1 MASGVQIRLG
11 TRASA
16 LAQWQADW
24 VLARLQERGARVTLV
39 PISTSGDRDQ
49 QLPVDRIGGQGVFT
63 KEIQRALLDGRIDL
77 AVHSLKDLPTAAV
90 EGLSLAAVPHRASTG
105 DVLVSRR
112 YPRLSELPQGAVVG
126 TGSLRR
132 QSQLLHYRADLKVQE
147 IRGNVDTRL
156 RKLDEGQFDAIV
168 LAEAGLQRLGLADRI
183 TELVPPSILLP
194 AVGQGALGLETRAD
208 DRATRAAVEPLDHPE
223 THAAVVA
230 ERAMLAALHGG
241 CMAPIAAWARVEE
254 GILHITGRV
263 LRRDGSKKLEASHL
277 GPADDAASIGRE
289 LADELIAQG
298 AAGLIEA
305 SRSRD

>member
-16 LAQWQADW
+16 LARWQADW

-49 QLPVDRIGGQGVFT
+49 QLPVDQLGGQGVFT
-63 KEIQRALLDGRIDL
+63 KEIQRALLDDRIDL

-90 EGLSLAAVPHRASTG
+90 EGLSLAAVPSRAPAG

-112 YPRLSELPQGAVVG
+112 YPRLSELPEGAVVG

-208 DRATRAAVEPLDHPE
+208 DRATRSAVEPLDHAQ
-223 THAAVVA
+223 THAAVIA

-263 LRRDGSKKLEASHL
+263 LRRDGSEKLEASHL
-277 GPADDAASIGRE
+277 GPPDDAASIGRE
-289 LADELIAQG
+289 LADKLIARG
-298 AAGLIEA
+298 AVRLIDA
-305 SRSRD
+305 SRSHE